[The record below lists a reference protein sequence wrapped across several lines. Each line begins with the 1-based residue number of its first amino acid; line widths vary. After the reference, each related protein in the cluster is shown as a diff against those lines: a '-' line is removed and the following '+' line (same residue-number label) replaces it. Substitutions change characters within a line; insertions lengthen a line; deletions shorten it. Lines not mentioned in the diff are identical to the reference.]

1 MDYNKIAN
9 LLQCK
14 TISKDDQD
22 SLVGKALDGRA
33 GGQSKIWTNS
43 QGLLHVFEITE
54 KRIHCLCF
62 AYD

>member
-54 KRIHCLCF
+54 K
-62 AYD
+62 

>member
-1 MDYNKIAN
+1 MDCNKIAN

-14 TISKDDQD
+14 TVLNGDWD

-54 KRIHCLCF
+54 K
-62 AYD
+62 

>member
-9 LLQCK
+9 LLKCK
-14 TISKDDQD
+14 TVLKGDWD

-43 QGLLHVFEITE
+43 QGLLHVLEITE
-54 KRIHCLCF
+54 K
-62 AYD
+62 